1 MKYETTCLHHF
12 MMVEN
17 LVVFFQRQQYQSGFL
32 SIAEEGRITWEK
44 KSRKWSKVCS
54 STTSD
59 SFCSQT
65 WYEIALHIARRRSWE
80 KQPRREWLLFPALS
94 LNAGVVYVRT
104 GCYKRFRT
112 SCMMQSWPLSPQ
124 LQRQIRPFEALI
136 RSRRDY
142 RRL

>member
-17 LVVFFQRQQYQSGFL
+17 LVVVFYQRQQYQSGFL

-54 STTSD
+54 STTTSPPRD

-65 WYEIALHIARRRSWE
+65 
-80 KQPRREWLLFPALS
+80 
-94 LNAGVVYVRT
+94 
-104 GCYKRFRT
+104 
-112 SCMMQSWPLSPQ
+112 
-124 LQRQIRPFEALI
+124 
-136 RSRRDY
+136 
-142 RRL
+142 